1 MLINPRW
8 CPGPQA
14 DTFWIEKPYRDK
26 PPPLEVVNQEKR
38 NGCTRQDEL
47 GADTSSLR
55 SNPAATL
62 VV

>member
-38 NGCTRQDEL
+38 NGYTRQDEL